1 MVVGGGVAVAVCFGS
16 CCRHS
21 RSAFYGAAAASA
33 RSAAAASAAAAAAVT
48 CWCSVVLVSGLVAGL
63 LATAQQEKY
72 LVL

>member
-1 MVVGGGVAVAVCFGS
+1 MAVAVCFGS

-33 RSAAAASAAAAAAVT
+33 RSAAAASAAAAAVT

-72 LVL
+72 LAL

>member
-33 RSAAAASAAAAAAVT
+33 RSAAAASAAAAAVT